1 MNIENFKEFL
11 ENPSRLYQLSYQ
23 ELKSLVLQYPY
34 STNLHYLLLQKS
46 AMEDH
51 RELEQNRQKAAVYSI
66 DRTFLFNLLRELTLA
81 DKKEPLLQ
89 LDEDFLEL
97 KDLSFLEIDASLT
110 EPAEKHQQTFPGDFP
125 GSDLP
130 ELDVE
135 MPGEKAEEDEKILDL
150 SFSDLAT
157 PSAEPAVEIFEEE
170 TEAAPPISDP
180 ILSQSREEMPG
191 TPQPEEAKASSS
203 LPYRA
208 PHSLILG
215 AASVV
220 RIAGQMNAGRPEEE
234 IPDTAP
240 ASPPPA
246 PAAVEDH
253 SESTS
258 LDIQKQLLD
267 KLNSLIQERATAA
280 VVARRPAPQPKVN
293 FTSWVQQFQ
302 PDHVKQQLS
311 DIMEAKKREELK
323 RLKKKQKKNRK
334 KKKKAGKDQ
343 RIVQFAEQSLA
354 SHQMIVSETLAEL
367 LAEQGETQKSI
378 EMYERLKLFFPEKS
392 TYFAAIIEKLK
403 NK

>member
-1 MNIENFKEFL
+1 MNTENFKEFL

-51 RELEQNRQKAAVYSI
+51 RELEQNRQKAATYSI
-66 DRTFLFNLLRELTLA
+66 DRTFLFNLLRDLAQA

-97 KDLSFLEIDASLT
+97 KDLSFLEIDASSS

-125 GSDLP
+125 GADFP
-130 ELDVE
+130 ELNVE
-135 MPGEKAEEDEKILDL
+135 MPEEKADEDEKILDL
-150 SFSDLAT
+150 SFSDPA
-157 PSAEPAVEIFEEE
+157 PSPAEPAVEIFEEKA
-170 TEAAPPISDP
+170 EASPLIADP
-180 ILSQSREEMPG
+180 IFPQSWEEMPD
-191 TPQPEEAKASSS
+191 TPQPEEPEAFSS
-203 LPYRA
+203 LSYRA

-215 AASVV
+215 AASIV
-220 RIAGQMNAGRPEEE
+220 RIAGQMNAARPEEE
-234 IPDTAP
+234 MPDTPP

-246 PAAVEDH
+246 PGAVEDH
-253 SESTS
+253 RESPS
-258 LDIQKQLLD
+258 LDMQKQLLD
-267 KLNSLIQERATAA
+267 KLNSLIHERATAA
-280 VVARRPAPQPKVN
+280 VAVKRPAPQPKVN

-311 DIMEAKKREELK
+311 DIMEAKKRDELK
-323 RLKKKQKKNRK
+323 RLKRKQKKSRK
-334 KKKKAGKDQ
+334 KKKKADKDQ
-343 RIVQFAEQSLA
+343 RIVQFAEQSLT